1 MQPNTRRSLAVFSL
15 TALAVVAAT
24 TEHASAQRRPR
35 RPPQRAVPRADAGA
49 PAQPAPRGDDPTR
62 SSLTLNNPL
71 NLRTTASTLTLSGSR
86 SWTARTALAWMN
98 EDRTLNVLVHSENMV
113 CPAAATD
120 RARLANALQL
130 NCPGGACRML
140 LLVVPTTGALAV
152 SSAQI
157 VAPAAQAQSMAALS
171 ATLTAVDRNNP
182 AAMQAAVAQLQ
193 AQQTRPT
200 TAMLAW
206 QNTSGESM
214 SEAATGGTFAITA
227 VRGRAFDGTF
237 SVRFADPPSPNA
249 AGAPTLDGRFTLT
262 LCP

>member
-1 MQPNTRRSLAVFSL
+1 MVAFAAVFTGDTVL
-15 TALAVVAAT
+15 
-24 TEHASAQRRPR
+24 
-35 RPPQRAVPRADAGA
+35 DAGA
-49 PAQPAPRGDDPTR
+49 PAQQEPRGDDPAR

-71 NLRTTASTLTLSGSR
+71 QLRTTANTLTMSGSR
-86 SWTARTALAWMN
+86 SWAARTALAWIN
-98 EDRTLNVLVHSENMV
+98 EDRMLTVLVHSEPMV
-113 CPAAATD
+113 CPAAAPEH
-120 RARLANALQL
+120 ARLANALQI

-140 LLVVPTTGALAV
+140 LLLVPTTGALAV

-157 VAPAAQAQSMAALS
+157 VAPAAQAQSMAALG
-171 ATLTAVDRNNP
+171 ATLSAVDRNNP
-182 AAMQAAVAQLQ
+182 AAMQAAIAQIQ

-206 QNTSGESM
+206 KNSDGASM
-214 SEAATGGTFAITA
+214 SEAATGGAFTVTA
-227 VRGRAFDGTF
+227 VRGRTFDGTF